1 MEPMKAVFINNSA
14 ETFTPTQSGAI
25 ATHIWECC
33 RAARNRGIEP
43 LVISI
48 RCEAE
53 PYREVKTMLL
63 DYPRIPSHPALIKA
77 LRAQRKLTGWRHLRQ
92 GAYAGRV
99 AGAVREAGM
108 ESGTLILHNDPE
120 LAVVLRERF
129 PRAFIVHH
137 FHNLLE
143 CKTRFRRR
151 FKNAVNAI
159 TAVSDFTSRW
169 VEDYY
174 RCGKVTTIYNGVDSE
189 RFVPMER
196 TDDFVPVINFT
207 GRTGIEKAPDLLLQA
222 ACRLTE
228 RTKAFA
234 IQILGSNHWQKFEW
248 DEYQRTLA
256 GLSEELERKGV
267 RVHRPG
273 HVQRES
279 LPHNLQKADIHVV
292 PSRWD
297 EPFGLVTVEGM
308 ACGLAT
314 VASRTGGTP
323 ELVGNAG
330 LLFERDSV
338 EELTNHLY
346 ELVTNRDLR
355 RDLGK
360 KARARAQEFS
370 WSRTWDSFSRLG
382 QE

>member
-1 MEPMKAVFINNSA
+1 MKVAFINNSA

-33 RAARNRGIEP
+33 RAARNSGFDP

-48 RCEAE
+48 RCAAE
-53 PYREVKTMLL
+53 PYREVRTVLL
-63 DYPRIPSHPALIKA
+63 DYPRLPTHPALTKA

-92 GAYAGRV
+92 GNYAGRV
-99 AGAVREAGM
+99 AKAVSMAGM
-108 ESGTLILHNDPE
+108 GTGTLILHNDPE
-120 LAVVLRERF
+120 MAVVLREKF
-129 PRAFIVHH
+129 PKAFIVHH

-143 CKTRFRRR
+143 CRPRFRDR
-151 FKNAVNAI
+151 FKGAVNAI

-174 RCGKVTTIYNGVDSE
+174 GCGKVTTIYNGVDTE

-196 TDDFVPVINFT
+196 TDDDVPVINFT
-207 GRTGIEKAPDLLLQA
+207 GRTGIEKAPDLLLHA

-228 RTKAFA
+228 KTKAFA
-234 IQILGSNHWQKFEW
+234 IQILGSNHWQKFEM
-248 DEYQRTLA
+248 DDYQRTLA

-273 HVQRES
+273 HVQREN
-279 LPHNLQKADIHVV
+279 LPRNLQNADIHVV

-297 EPFGLVTVEGM
+297 EPFGLVTAEGM

-314 VASRTGGTP
+314 VGSRTGGTP
-323 ELVGNAG
+323 ELIGDAG

-338 EELTNHLY
+338 EELAGHLY
-346 ELVTNRDLR
+346 DLVTNRELR
-355 RDLGK
+355 RDLGR

-370 WSRTWDSFSRLG
+370 WSRTWNSFSELG
-382 QE
+382 STN

>member
-1 MEPMKAVFINNSA
+1 MKVAFINNSA

-33 RAARNRGIEP
+33 RAARQCGFDP

-48 RCEAE
+48 RCDAE
-53 PYREVKTMLL
+53 PYGEVKTVLL
-63 DYPRIPSHPALIKA
+63 DYPRLPKHPALTKA
-77 LRAQRKLTGWRHLRQ
+77 FRAHRKLSGWRHLRQ
-92 GAYAGRV
+92 GNYAGRV
-99 AGAVREAGM
+99 AAAVRKAGM
-108 ESGTLILHNDPE
+108 EAGTLILHNDPE
-120 LAVVLRERF
+120 MAVVLRGKF
-129 PRAFIVHH
+129 PKAFIVHH

-143 CKTRFRRR
+143 CKPRFRRR
-151 FKNAVNAI
+151 FNDAVNSI

-174 RCGKVTTIYNGVDSE
+174 GCRAVTTIYNGVDTD
-189 RFVPMER
+189 RFVPAER
-196 TDDFVPVINFT
+196 TDNSIPVINFT

-228 RTKAFA
+228 KTKSFA

-248 DEYQRTLA
+248 DDYQRTLA

-267 RVHRPG
+267 SVYRPG
-273 HVQRES
+273 HVGRES
-279 LPHNLQKADIHVV
+279 MPHNLQNADIHVV

-323 ELVGNAG
+323 ELVGDAG

-338 EELTNHLY
+338 DELAGHLY
-346 ELVTNRDLR
+346 QLVTNRGLR
-355 RDLGK
+355 RDLGR

-370 WSRTWDSFSRLG
+370 WSRTWESFRRLSR
-382 QE
+382 